1 VLTSTDYESDKISS
15 PSIYLFQVFLKKAI
29 IFSLDCLIFL
39 AVKSMLRAAAIE
51 RKYGNLYF
59 SACCNR
65 NCLPVKDKDGNFDLE
80 KTTKILKYCE
90 AQMIDISG
98 SKKERLNWFIQKLNS
113 CFTSVGANGRL
124 GFNYHIGGINPYD
137 DLRVSDDCQKTFTRA
152 YGITIDKLEH
162 FQRVFK
168 DRKLLK
174 GRFDHDGQQI
184 EPPPNIDAMNG
195 LGAGNGRIKPLNN
208 IHEAKS
214 LVFED
219 YDLDSTFVETVPKY
233 ASHVQFFIYEVLN

>member
-1 VLTSTDYESDKISS
+1 
-15 PSIYLFQVFLKKAI
+15 
-29 IFSLDCLIFL
+29 
-39 AVKSMLRAAAIE
+39 MLRAAAVE

-59 SACCNR
+59 LECCNR
-65 NCLPVKDKDGNFDLE
+65 KCLPVKDNEGNLDFE

-90 AQMIDISG
+90 AQINDISG
-98 SKKERLNWFIQKLNS
+98 SKKERLNWFMQKLNS

-137 DLRVSDDCQKTFTRA
+137 DLRISDVCQKTFTRA
-152 YGITIDKLEH
+152 YGLTIDKLEH
-162 FQRVFK
+162 FQRIFK
-168 DRKLLK
+168 DRKLLR
-174 GRFDHDGQQI
+174 GRLDHNGQQI
-184 EPPPNIDAMNG
+184 EPPPNIDAMDG

-219 YDLDSTFVETVPKY
+219 YDLDSSFIDTVQNFSPALLFLY
-233 ASHVQFFIYEVLN
+233 